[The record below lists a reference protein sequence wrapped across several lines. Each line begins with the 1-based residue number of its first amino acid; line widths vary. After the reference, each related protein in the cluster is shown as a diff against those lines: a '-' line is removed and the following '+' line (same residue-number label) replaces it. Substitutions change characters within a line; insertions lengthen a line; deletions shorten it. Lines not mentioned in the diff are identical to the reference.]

1 MRTLLLLRGAM
12 GSGKSTFIKENGLE
26 PYTLEA
32 DRFRTLIC
40 NPQLNEEGNWHIT
53 QRNDTQAWN
62 MLLSCLEERMQRGDF
77 TVIDATHNSP
87 KLVKKYVDLAD
98 HYKYS
103 IFYYQPE
110 TTLEECIERNAKR
123 DQYKFVPVEAIKR
136 AYTLIQNVDLPSR
149 FKRIYSLSE
158 IDNFY
163 IPDITEQY
171 EQVKVIGDIQ
181 GCYTVLKD
189 AIGEIDP
196 KTLYVFVGDYLD
208 RGIENKEVL
217 DYILSI
223 QSLPNVVQLEGNH
236 EAHLVNWAKGLEVK
250 SRYFLRNTLPELVK
264 GLDEDQV
271 VELKKDIRKWWKQV
285 RQCYAFNFHNQKYLV
300 THGGLTSVPKLT
312 YISTEQMVKGVGN
325 YETNVG
331 ELYQDNYL
339 QGKCQDFIQL
349 HGHRGVESSDYSY
362 CLESEVEFGGHLS
375 IGLIQP
381 NKPVEILQYQNTV
394 FKVLK
399 AEEQQGD
406 ELDHRTVENEQV
418 NKMLSSRLVKSKACD
433 HNLISINFSRMAFK
447 KKAWNDMTIKARGLF
462 VDKVSGEV
470 KLRSFEK
477 FFNYQEL
484 TGTTDKRS
492 LQANLKF
499 PVKLWLKENGYL
511 GILSVIDDK
520 FVFATKSV
528 INSEYVDWF
537 KELFYTQFSMDEIEL
552 IKQFITE
559 NNCSLV
565 FEVITKHDPHIIK
578 YDEDKLVLLQAIK
591 NQLEYETVD
600 YTSLFFVTS
609 VEPKWLVDTVDGW
622 ESLEKYFKLADQSE
636 IEGYVIE
643 DQTGF
648 MFKYKGKYYSD
659 WKRRR
664 GLADLYKRT
673 YTSKFPF
680 ARCLDTLDV
689 EFMTWLTKQPIEKVI
704 DKGIIELRDM
714 YYNQ

>member
-1 MRTLLLLRGAM
+1 
-12 GSGKSTFIKENGLE
+12 
-26 PYTLEA
+26 
-32 DRFRTLIC
+32 
-40 NPQLNEEGNWHIT
+40 
-53 QRNDTQAWN
+53 
-62 MLLSCLEERMQRGDF
+62 MLLQCLEERMQRGDF

-236 EAHLVNWAKGLEVK
+236 EAHLINWAKGLEVK

-264 GLDEDQV
+264 GLNEDQV
-271 VELKKDIRKWWKQV
+271 VELKKTIRKWWKQV
-285 RQCYAFNFHNQKYLV
+285 RQCYAFKFHNQKYLV

-312 YISTEQMVKGVGN
+312 YVSTEQMVKGVGN
-325 YETNVG
+325 YESNVG

-433 HNLISINFSRMAFK
+433 HNLISINFSRMAVK
-447 KKAWNDMTIKARGLF
+447 KKAWNDMTVKARGLF

-477 FFNYQEL
+477 FFNYGGEVEA
-484 TGTTDKRS
+484 TTKRS

-511 GILSVIDDK
+511 GILSIIDGE

-528 INSEYVDWF
+528 TSSEYVEWF
-537 KELFYTQFSMDEIEL
+537 KDLFYSQVAPEDIWL
-552 IKQFITE
+552 IKQFITD

-565 FEVITKHDPHIIK
+565 FEIITKHDPHIIK
-578 YDEDKLVLLQAIK
+578 YNRDELVLLQAIK

-600 YTSLFFVTS
+600 YINLVLSTNLVSKELF
-609 VEPKWLVDTVDGW
+609 TVADNW
-622 ESLEKYFKLADQSE
+622 EELEKWFNQADKSQ

-664 GLADLYKRT
+664 GLADYYKRT

-689 EFMTWLTKQPIEKVI
+689 EFMTWLTKQPIEQVI

-714 YYNQ
+714 YYDQ

>member
-1 MRTLLLLRGAM
+1 M
-12 GSGKSTFIKENGLE
+12 
-26 PYTLEA
+26 
-32 DRFRTLIC
+32 
-40 NPQLNEEGNWHIT
+40 
-53 QRNDTQAWN
+53 
-62 MLLSCLEERMQRGDF
+62 
-77 TVIDATHNSP
+77 
-87 KLVKKYVDLAD
+87 
-98 HYKYS
+98 
-103 IFYYQPE
+103 
-110 TTLEECIERNAKR
+110 
-123 DQYKFVPVEAIKR
+123 
-136 AYTLIQNVDLPSR
+136 
-149 FKRIYSLSE
+149 
-158 IDNFY
+158 
-163 IPDITEQY
+163 
-171 EQVKVIGDIQ
+171 
-181 GCYTVLKD
+181 
-189 AIGEIDP
+189 
-196 KTLYVFVGDYLD
+196 
-208 RGIENKEVL
+208 
-217 DYILSI
+217 
-223 QSLPNVVQLEGNH
+223 
-236 EAHLVNWAKGLEVK
+236 KGL
-250 SRYFLRNTLPELVK
+250 N
-264 GLDEDQV
+264 EDQV
-271 VELKKDIRKWWKQV
+271 VELKKNIRKWWKQV
-285 RQCYAFNFHNQKYLV
+285 RQCYAFKFHNQKYLV

-312 YISTEQMVKGVGN
+312 YISTEQMMKGVGN

-511 GILSVIDDK
+511 GILSIIDDE

-528 INSEYVDWF
+528 TSSEYVEWF
-537 KELFYTQFSMDEIEL
+537 KDLFYSQVAPEDIWL
-552 IKQFITE
+552 IKQFITD

-578 YDEDKLVLLQAIK
+578 YNRDELVLLQAIK

-600 YTSLFFVTS
+600 YINLVLSTNLVSKELF
-609 VEPKWLVDTVDGW
+609 TVADNW
-622 ESLEKYFKLADQSE
+622 EELEKWFNQADKSQ

-664 GLADLYKRT
+664 GLADYYKRT

-680 ARCLDTLDV
+680 ARCVDTLDV
-689 EFMTWLTKQPIEKVI
+689 EFMTWLTKQPIEQVI